1 MKTTLSGRYYITKKL
16 DTKDYFYIR
25 INKKNHTFQ
34 YGYETTKLSFEEGC
48 CLLKNSLDIIRPID
62 LMLDYTEITITEWF
76 AAYKEYLKQSK
87 KMINAY

>member
-1 MKTTLSGRYYITKKL
+1 MKTQSWISNKSLALFLCY
-16 DTKDYFYIR
+16 DCH
-25 INKKNHTFQ
+25 KKNHTFQ